1 MGTGGEVRGYTPNNS
16 SSRLLQLLV
25 MFRPPTE
32 KMRSS
37 TWTRVAPLLGFG
49 FKAEV
54 KVATS
59 LNILST
65 LADSCTIQLIRKTS
79 ELSIE
84 EVLWKLLPVSN
95 EMFRCSL

>member
-1 MGTGGEVRGYTPNNS
+1 MS
-16 SSRLLQLLV
+16 
-25 MFRPPTE
+25 RPPTK

-37 TWTRVAPLLGFG
+37 TGTRVAPFLGFG
-49 FKAEV
+49 FKADV

-65 LADSCTIQLIRKTS
+65 SADSCTIQLIRKTS

-84 EVLWKLLPVSN
+84 EILRKLLPSFKL
-95 EMFRCSL
+95 ELHSASIMFM